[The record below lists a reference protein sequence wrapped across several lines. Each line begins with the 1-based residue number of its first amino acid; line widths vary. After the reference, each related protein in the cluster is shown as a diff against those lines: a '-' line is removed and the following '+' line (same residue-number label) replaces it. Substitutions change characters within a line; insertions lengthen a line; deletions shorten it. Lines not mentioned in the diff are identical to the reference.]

1 MHGIQSRWMAIS
13 FSERVTVVPDVLF
26 RVVGDEGVLV
36 NLNTNLYLGLNPMGT
51 RMWNLLG
58 RASSIQE
65 AYDELLQE
73 YEVEPSQLRADLK
86 EFIDQLL
93 REMLVEARPARPT
106 LRSRVRVRDDV
117 LFQQSH
123 DEAVL
128 LDPKSGVYF
137 GMDPVGARIW
147 QLLAT
152 HELLSDVARALGAEY
167 DVPADQCA
175 ADLVRLVVDLD
186 AHGLVTVS

>member
-1 MHGIQSRWMAIS
+1 MAIS
-13 FSERVTVVPDVLF
+13 FSERVTVAPDVLF
-26 RVVGDEGVLV
+26 RVVGEEGVLV
-36 NLNTNLYLGLNPMGT
+36 NLKTNLYLGLNPVGT

-86 EFIDQLL
+86 EFIDHLL
-93 REMLVEARPARPT
+93 SQMLIEAGPARPT
-106 LRSRVRVRDDV
+106 LGSRVRVRDDV

-152 HELLSDVARALGAEY
+152 HELLSDIARTLGAEY

-175 ADLVRLVVDLD
+175 ADLVRLVIDLD